1 MARSEGIPT
10 ATFAYQGVGGWLYKR
25 NGTAYPIQTVPSIDV
40 CTANEPR
47 PTNGRPEKE
56 PNGVTCRFINQANIN
71 NCGYGDLPKNGM
83 FGFGFV
89 RRLASVADG
98 LSNALAMGEF
108 VQKDEATTIDTDIAS
123 VPDSTANTAVPA
135 KFAGLVGRGTVH

>member
-1 MARSEGIPT
+1 M
-10 ATFAYQGVGGWLYKR
+10 TFAYQGVRGWLYNK

-83 FGFGFV
+83 IGFGFV
-89 RRLASVADG
+89 RRLASVTDG
-98 LSNALAMGEF
+98 LSNTLAMGEF
-108 VQKDEATTIDTDIAS
+108 VQKDEATT
-123 VPDSTANTAVPA
+123 VPSATGPATCAVGFSAATARADA
-135 KFAGLVGRGTVH
+135 MI